1 MTVFQLLMLGAS
13 AFFAFKIYEHIQ
25 TLQDPQGE
33 SEKDASDSKSIDAF
47 SPFSPEALVE
57 KADKAYEEEEFQRA
71 VALLTEANAK
81 DPSNAE
87 ILFKLGYILQQ
98 IGSDEEAIERYKESL
113 EIDKENEFVHNAI
126 ASVYRKK
133 SEYASAE
140 LHLRASLELDNK
152 NPVTY
157 YNFGNLLVDMKKNL
171 EAKGMYEKAVEINP
185 DFTEAKEELQK
196 LQEV

>member
-33 SEKDASDSKSIDAF
+33 SEKDLSESKTRDAF

-57 KADKAYEEEEFQRA
+57 KADKAYEEQDLQKA
-71 VALLTEANAK
+71 VALLTEASAK
-81 DPSNAE
+81 DSENAD

-98 IGSDEEAIERYKESL
+98 LGNDDEALERYKESL

-126 ASVYRKK
+126 ASVYRKN
-133 SEYASAE
+133 SEYASAK
-140 LHLRASLELDNK
+140 LHLHASLELDDK

-157 YNFGNLLVDMKKNL
+157 YNFGNLLVDMQKNS
-171 EAKGMYEKAVEINP
+171 EAVEMYKKALELNP
-185 DFTEAKEELQK
+185 DFSEAKEELQK
-196 LQEV
+196 LQGA